1 MFCYDIAMIY
11 ETKERFQHH
20 GIFHTPLQL
29 WSRVASICLTWNL
42 TQSSAQSV
50 VYKLE
55 GGSSEVSS
63 FTTSDSSESG
73 LQQSTSANW
82 SPTSDS
88 GVSGKF
94 FSSPKL
100 FANRPSN
107 SAKKWE
113 KDWGSHVGSHKF
125 YQILS
130 NVLKQYMEKRN
141 CPSLE
146 PMSTSWSSLPKFT
159 HSKLGDCWHHENI
172 HAAKWHDMR
181 TDMDR
186 FGKLSNSWIL
196 PSDAADHS
204 QRKLQHWR
212 ESQQT
217 WNCEYWK
224 FSDLLARKKQWQT
237 NYKPSNYP
245 PSSRF
250 VNVPSH
256 HLYTLHA
263 LDLLKLDP
271 G

>member
-1 MFCYDIAMIY
+1 MKRKNSFNPID
-11 ETKERFQHH
+11 F
-20 GIFHTPLQL
+20 FHTSLQL
-29 WSRVASICLTWNL
+29 RSRVASICLTWNFM
-42 TQSSAQSV
+42 QSSAQSV
-50 VYKLE
+50 VYELE
-55 GGSSEVSS
+55 WGSSKVSS
-63 FTTSDSSESG
+63 LTTSDSSESE
-73 LQQSTSANW
+73 LQQSTSANV

-130 NVLKQYMEKRN
+130 YVLKQYMEKRT
-141 CPSLE
+141 CPSLK

-186 FGKLSNSWIL
+186 FGKLSNSWI
-196 PSDAADHS
+196 PPADAADHS

-212 ESQQT
+212 ES
-217 WNCEYWK
+217 
-224 FSDLLARKKQWQT
+224 
-237 NYKPSNYP
+237 
-245 PSSRF
+245 
-250 VNVPSH
+250 
-256 HLYTLHA
+256 
-263 LDLLKLDP
+263 
-271 G
+271 